1 MKINTKLVKQVIGIL
16 ALFGLVIGMIPLVK
30 VSAVIPEYDR
40 WYKVFHD
47 FHFYDMEFDPQ
58 DPDIIY
64 GAVPGTNKDNRGIFV
79 SYDGGD
85 TWSQFALGDYSIV
98 DIAIAPTNPN
108 IIYAAASH
116 VGDDYGVLKS
126 VDKGKTWTFVNKG
139 FRDCPGGTCRIN
151 TLAVDPTNPDRVFAG
166 FWHIYRTTNGG
177 ESWDLVYEDGTY
189 FDPIIIDPKNPQ
201 VLYAGSDRGGGVYK
215 STNGGSTWNEASNG
229 LDRNSLNIKALA
241 IDPTNTQVLYLS
253 NEDGVYKTT
262 NGAQSWTKLPLEGN
276 EMNLANINGIAVDP
290 KNGTVY
296 ISSSYG
302 LAVEKSIDGGYTWV
316 KLHNGL
322 TWYDT
327 YYITVNPHD
336 TRVLFVDVTRS
347 GNGMYKMIQ
356 SAGAP
361 NYPAT
366 NLKAYPGNGK
376 VALEWKAPADTSNVT
391 GYYVYRAP
399 YSGEYEDPASDFPVK
414 ETNYVDE
421 NVENG
426 KTYYYTVRAVHKD
439 GTVSPASNEVSA
451 VPKAPA
457 PPVVNIPDNAKA
469 TSSQYT
475 FTGKVE
481 PGSTVVVN
489 GKPVNVDASGNFT
502 AVVSLAAGTNT
513 ITIQVTNKA
522 GDTTT
527 VKKTVIYGTST
538 TPTSKLT
545 IVLKIGDPYMTVNG
559 AKKEIDPGRN
569 TVPVI
574 VKGRTLLPIRALIE
588 TMGGS
593 VGWDDNTKKVT
604 IKLKNTTI
612 VLTINKNQA
621 TVNGKAKEMDVAPQ
635 IINSRTMV
643 PLRFVTEQLGCQVD
657 WNADTKTV
665 TIRYNK

>member
-1 MKINTKLVKQVIGIL
+1 MKINNKVVKQVIGIL

-30 VSAVIPEYDR
+30 VSAVIPEYDK

-58 DPDIIY
+58 DPQVIY
-64 GAVPGTNKDNRGIFV
+64 GAVSGSTKDNRGIFV

-85 TWSQFALGDYSIV
+85 TWSHFALGDYSIV
-98 DIAIAPTNPN
+98 DIAIDPTNPN
-108 IIYAAASH
+108 IIYAAASDQ
-116 VGDDYGVLKS
+116 GADYGVLKS
-126 VDKGKTWTFVNKG
+126 TDKGKTWNFINNG
-139 FRDCPGGTCRIN
+139 FSECPGGTCRVDKIAIN
-151 TLAVDPTNPDRVFAG
+151 PQNPNELYAG
-166 FWHIYRTTNGG
+166 FWGIYRSTDGG
-177 ESWDLVYEDGTY
+177 QTWKGRGLAFTY
-189 FDPIIIDPKNPQ
+189 INEIVIDPKDPGT
-201 VLYAGSDRGGGVYK
+201 VYVATDRARGVYK
-215 STNGGSTWNEASNG
+215 FPSNG
-229 LDRNSLNIKALA
+229 TDWVEINNGYTEYNIYALA
-241 IDPTNTQVLYLS
+241 IDPINTQTLYAS
-253 NEDGVYKTT
+253 NADGVYKTT
-262 NGAQSWTKLPLEGN
+262 NGGQSWTK
-276 EMNLANINGIAVDP
+276 INDDTNVYGIAVDP
-290 KNGTVY
+290 KNSAVY
-296 ISSSYG
+296 ISSNYG
-302 LAVEKSIDGGYTWV
+302 GAVQKSTDGGKTWI

-327 YYITVNPHD
+327 QLIEINPHD

-399 YSGEYEDPASDFPVK
+399 YSGEYEEPASDFPVK

-451 VPKAPA
+451 VPKAPT

-475 FTGKVE
+475 FTGKVD
-481 PGSTVVVN
+481 PGSTVTVN

-522 GDTTT
+522 GDTATI
-527 VKKTVIYGTST
+527 KKTVIYGSTT